1 MTAVL
6 EAPGDAAI
14 GSTETIPT
22 DLHGHTR
29 LSDGRAEPEHFVAF
43 RAEIGMQVI
52 AVSDHDTFAAVPRAA
67 TAAKELNVTLVPAME
82 VTSFIH
88 FGTPR
93 AEQIHIL
100 AYFPPERALDGTL
113 GETALGDRAV
123 KVSRR
128 WRELCLEWLT
138 NLPEEQRYYLDPD
151 RALADLRGTEFPQL
165 QDFLNLVFDR
175 NRNVYEDFIR
185 FHVRFWEADRDLF
198 GWTPEQAIEC
208 IRGDGGL
215 DVVAH
220 PNRVRDKARMERVI
234 AEVSGIEVY
243 TSRHKA
249 DIAAGFRERAVAT
262 GKHWTASSDDHGH
275 VTYVRPPDGTPR
287 RTVERILAGA

>member
-1 MTAVL
+1 VTA
-6 EAPGDAAI
+6 
-14 GSTETIPT
+14 TIPT

-29 LSDGRAEPEHFVAF
+29 LSDGRAEPEDYVAF
-43 RAEIGMQVI
+43 RAEIGMEVI

-67 TAAKELNVTLVPAME
+67 TAARALGITLFPAME

-93 AEQIHIL
+93 AEQIHVL
-100 AYFPPERALDGTL
+100 AYFPPERALDGSL
-113 GETALGDRAV
+113 GDTALGARAV
-123 KVSRR
+123 RASRR
-128 WRELCLEWLT
+128 WRELCLGWLT
-138 NLPEEQRYYLDPD
+138 ALPEEQRYFIDPD
-151 RALADLRGTEFPQL
+151 KSLAELRGTEFPQL

-175 NRNVYEDFIR
+175 NRLVYQDFIR
-185 FHVRFWEADRDLF
+185 HHVTYWTEDEALF

-220 PNRVRDKARMERVI
+220 PVRVRDKARMERVL
-234 AEVSGIEVY
+234 EVASGIEVY
-243 TSRHKA
+243 TSRHRH
-249 DIAAGFRERAVAT
+249 DIAAGFRERAEST

-275 VTYVRPPDGTPR
+275 VQYLRPPDGTPR
-287 RTVERILAGA
+287 RTIDRILAGA

>member
-1 MTAVL
+1 V
-6 EAPGDAAI
+6 I
-14 GSTETIPT
+14 ETIPT
-22 DLHGHTR
+22 DLHGHTK
-29 LSDGRAEPEHFVAF
+29 LSDGRAEPEHFVAY
-43 RAEIGMQVI
+43 RAELGMQVI

-67 TAAKELNVTLVPAME
+67 VAAKELGVTLVPAME

-88 FGTPR
+88 FGTPK

-100 AYFPPERALDGTL
+100 AYFPPDHAL

-123 KVSRR
+123 RVSRK
-128 WRELCLEWLT
+128 WRELCLAWLT
-138 NLPEEQRYYLDPD
+138 ELPIEQRYYLDPD
-151 RALADLRGTEFPQL
+151 TTLAALRGTEFPQL

-175 NRNVYEDFIR
+175 NRGVYEDFIR
-185 FHVRFWEADRDLF
+185 YHVRFWEADKELF
-198 GWTPEQAIEC
+198 GWTPEEAIEC

-220 PNRVRDKARMERVI
+220 PNRVRDKARMDRVVD
-234 AEVSGIEVY
+234 EVSGIEVY

-249 DIAAGFRERAVAT
+249 DIAAKFLERATRT

-275 VTYVRPPDGTPR
+275 VTYVRPPDGTPK
-287 RTVERILAGA
+287 RTVERILAGK